1 MSFLEKV
8 AEAPNQRD
16 ALLLIAGA
24 LDLIYE
30 AVLNQPA
37 RVNED
42 GGWDEW
48 ATEGSPGYPERM
60 PTGEPEDYGQGATAR
75 QPSPGLVQDSDGN
88 WVIPP
93 APLELQ
99 VQRRMWAEQYLPGL
113 GVSTGDELSP
123 ANTGVDIELL
133 MEAYVKG
140 GPEWLTAYDTEYV
153 LTLPANARQA
163 MALDYQGRGLEQ
175 QALEFSVAFL
185 QGDATSMAN
194 TEPLGDTLPG
204 APR

>member
-30 AVLNQPA
+30 AVVNQPA
-37 RVNED
+37 RVNEE
-42 GGWDEW
+42 GGWDRWEPDDIH
-48 ATEGSPGYPERM
+48 PGD
-60 PTGEPEDYGQGATAR
+60 PEDYGHGAAAR
-75 QPSPGLVQDSDGN
+75 QPSPGLVQDGDGN

-93 APLELQ
+93 APLDLQ
-99 VQRRMWAEQYLPGL
+99 RARAGWAALYLPGL
-113 GVSTGDELSP
+113 GASSGDELSP
-123 ANTGVDIELL
+123 ANTGVDVELL

-140 GPEWLTAYDTEYV
+140 GPEWLTAYDTEFV
-153 LTLPANARQA
+153 KTLPANARQD
-163 MALDYQGRGLEQ
+163 MARDYEERGLSQE
-175 QALEFSVAFL
+175 ALEFSVAFL